1 MKDDDILIRVGNAY
15 LTVEQ
20 AISYARLKRFTDY
33 IEALD
38 YDYIDWLEWLKLH
51 KN

>member
-1 MKDDDILIRVGNAY
+1 MKHVRMNNVV

-20 AISYARLKRFTDY
+20 AISYAILKRFVDY

-38 YDYIDWLEWLKLH
+38 YDYIDWLEWLNIH